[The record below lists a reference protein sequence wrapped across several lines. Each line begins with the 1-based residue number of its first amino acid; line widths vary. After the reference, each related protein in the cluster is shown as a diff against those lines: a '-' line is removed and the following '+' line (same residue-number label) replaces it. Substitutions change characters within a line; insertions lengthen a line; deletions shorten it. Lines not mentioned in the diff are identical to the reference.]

1 MHWTLWTMLIS
12 VILIIIEILVF
23 KCYQVKEY
31 RNSEPEDITF
41 SIGLLILLSIGAL
54 IPIFNCILVL
64 VFPIASMVHISENYN
79 DMMLK
84 SLENNKNNVMLNILY
99 FLKKG
104 I

>member
-1 MHWTLWTMLIS
+1 MLVS

-41 SIGLLILLSIGAL
+41 SIGLLILLSIGTL
-54 IPIFNCILVL
+54 IPIFNCILIL
-64 VFPIASMVHISENYN
+64 VFPITSVIHISENYN

-99 FLKKG
+99 FLKRG

>member
-1 MHWTLWTMLIS
+1 MHWTLWTILIS
-12 VILIIIEILVF
+12 VILIVIEILVF

-31 RNSEPEDITF
+31 RDSEPEDITF
-41 SIGLLILLSIGAL
+41 SIGLLILLSVGAL
-54 IPIFNCILVL
+54 IPMFNCILVL
-64 VFPIASMVHISENYN
+64 VFPIESIVHISENYN

-84 SLENNKNNVMLNILY
+84 SLEYNKNNVMLNILY